1 MEIDLSI
8 TRILEQYDFHSR
20 LYVNCLADIKPKDAQ
35 KRINQNTNHI
45 AWLAGNLVS
54 VRYRLGSSIGLKER
68 DTFYEIFKDQRPIQ
82 KHITY
87 PDLAP
92 LQEDWNRIA
101 PLLRNRLLSLT
112 EEELIA
118 PQPFAA
124 PLLAKPN
131 LLNTI
136 SFLIDREAYAIG
148 QLGLLR
154 KIFGYE
160 AMRYN

>member
-1 MEIDLSI
+1 MEMDLSI
-8 TRILEQYDFHSR
+8 TRLLEQYDFHSK
-20 LYVNCLADIKPKDAQ
+20 LYLNCLVGIKPSDAQ
-35 KRINQNTNHI
+35 KRINQSTNHI

-54 VRYRLGSSIGLKER
+54 VRYRLGNSIGLKEQ
-68 DTFYEIFKDQRPIQ
+68 DVFYELFKDQRAIQ

-92 LQEDWNRIA
+92 IQEDWQRITPLLRDKLSLLTEKELLNPQPLDA
-101 PLLRNRLLSLT
+101 PLLG
-112 EEELIA
+112 E
-118 PQPFAA
+118 
-124 PLLAKPN
+124 PN

-136 SFLIDREAYAIG
+136 SFLIDRESYAIG

-160 AMRYN
+160 AMKYN